1 MSGPGS
7 VQSLQ
12 PFNISVTDW
21 QSVNQLVDTFQ
32 VWRQTAQLQQVNLV
46 THFQWEE
53 FMQMTSLFCEEA
65 PDAEHR

>member
-12 PFNISVTDW
+12 PFNISVADW

-46 THFQWEE
+46 THYHTFSMGGIYADDQS
-53 FMQMTSLFCEEA
+53 FL
-65 PDAEHR
+65 